1 MPAKNENAVH
11 QIHRGACFAGKPRSY
26 SERSLGQQHH
36 FSSGRLGRLR
46 LQFNA
51 QKVQLMTISRRAVF
65 LDHPSLDLGDLD
77 LNPLRDCF
85 SELELFAQTTPD
97 QVIERLKG
105 ASVAISNKIVIDA
118 AAMAASPALKLIL
131 ITATGTNNVD
141 LAAARA
147 HGITVCNCQGYGTP
161 SVAQHTIML
170 LLNLATRLADYQKA
184 VAEGRWQQAKQFC
197 LLDYPIV
204 ELEGKTLGLLGHGEL
219 GSAVARLAEAFG
231 MRVLLGQIPGR
242 PARPDRLPLEELLPQ
257 IDALTLH
264 CPLNEHTRHFIGAR
278 ELASMKPG
286 AFVVNTARGGLID
299 EHALADALRNGH
311 LGGAATDVL
320 SVEPP
325 TAGNPLL
332 AQDIPR
338 LIVTPHNAWGSREA
352 RQRIVGQ
359 LTENA
364 QGYFS
369 GQALR
374 VVS

>member
-1 MPAKNENAVH
+1 
-11 QIHRGACFAGKPRSY
+11 
-26 SERSLGQQHH
+26 
-36 FSSGRLGRLR
+36 
-46 LQFNA
+46 
-51 QKVQLMTISRRAVF
+51 MTNTARAVF

-77 LNPLRDCF
+77 LGPLRNCF
-85 SELELFAQTTPD
+85 SDLQLFARTTPD

-105 ASVAISNKIVIDA
+105 ATVAITNKVVIDA
-118 AAMAASPALKLIL
+118 QAMAASPELKLIL
-131 ITATGTNNVD
+131 ISATGTNNVD
-141 LAAARA
+141 LVAARS

-184 VAEGRWQQAKQFC
+184 VGEGRWQQASQFC

-204 ELEGKTLGLLGHGEL
+204 ELAGKTLGLLGHGEL
-219 GSAVARLAEAFG
+219 GSAVGRLAEAFG

-242 PARPDRLPLEELLPQ
+242 PARPDRLPLEQLLPQ
-257 IDALTLH
+257 VDALTLH
-264 CPLNEHTRHFIGAR
+264 CPLNEHTRNFIGAR
-278 ELASMKPG
+278 ELAQLKPG
-286 AFVVNTARGGLID
+286 AFVVNTARGGLVD
-299 EHALADALRNGH
+299 EQALAEALRNGH

-325 TAGNPLL
+325 AQGNPLL
-332 AQDIPR
+332 AGDIPR

-359 LTENA
+359 MSENA
-364 QGYFS
+364 QGFFS
-369 GQALR
+369 GTARR

>member
-1 MPAKNENAVH
+1 
-11 QIHRGACFAGKPRSY
+11 
-26 SERSLGQQHH
+26 
-36 FSSGRLGRLR
+36 
-46 LQFNA
+46 
-51 QKVQLMTISRRAVF
+51 MTNTARAVF

-77 LNPLRDCF
+77 LGPLRNCF
-85 SELELFAQTTPD
+85 SDLQLFARTTPD

-105 ASVAISNKIVIDA
+105 ATVAITNKIVINA
-118 AAMAASPALKLIL
+118 QAMAASPELKLIL
-131 ITATGTNNVD
+131 ISATGTNNVD
-141 LAAARA
+141 LAAARS

-184 VAEGRWQQAKQFC
+184 VGEGRWQQASQFC

-219 GSAVARLAEAFG
+219 GSAVGRLAEAFG

-242 PARPDRLPLEELLPQ
+242 PARPDRLPLEQLLPQ
-257 IDALTLH
+257 VDALTLH

-278 ELASMKPG
+278 ELALLKPG

-299 EHALADALRNGH
+299 EQALAEALRSGH

-325 TAGNPLL
+325 AQGNPLL
-332 AQDIPR
+332 AGDIPR

-359 LTENA
+359 MSENA
-364 QGYFS
+364 QGFFS
-369 GQALR
+369 GTAQR

>member
-1 MPAKNENAVH
+1 
-11 QIHRGACFAGKPRSY
+11 
-26 SERSLGQQHH
+26 
-36 FSSGRLGRLR
+36 
-46 LQFNA
+46 
-51 QKVQLMTISRRAVF
+51 MTNTARAVF

-77 LNPLRDCF
+77 LNPLRSCF
-85 SELELFAQTTPD
+85 GELQLFARTTPD

-105 ASVAISNKIVIDA
+105 ATVAITNKIVIDA
-118 AAMAASPALKLIL
+118 QAMAASPELKLIL
-131 ITATGTNNVD
+131 ISATGTNNVD
-141 LAAARA
+141 LAAARH

-161 SVAQHTIML
+161 SVAQHTLML
-170 LLNLATRLADYQKA
+170 LLNLATRLVDYQKA
-184 VAEGRWQQAKQFC
+184 VGEGRWQQASQFC

-219 GSAVARLAEAFG
+219 GSAVGRLAEAFG

-242 PARPDRLPLEELLPQ
+242 PARSDRLPLEQLLPQ
-257 IDALTLH
+257 VDALTLH
-264 CPLNEHTRHFIGAR
+264 CPLNEHTRNLIGAR
-278 ELASMKPG
+278 ELALLKPG

-299 EHALADALRNGH
+299 EQALAEALRGGH

-325 TAGNPLL
+325 TQGNPLL
-332 AQDIPR
+332 AGDIPR

-359 LTENA
+359 MSENA
-364 QGYFS
+364 QGFFS
-369 GQALR
+369 GTARR